1 MVSIT
6 AFVKTDHCPMMRLQ
20 GSVGPKSLG
29 TKNPEI
35 EPNHETLSLRSF
47 HKEWVRLQD
56 MSGPRKAHGS
66 ILFKG
71 RIYLFFGRTD
81 NEYEK

>member
-1 MVSIT
+1 M
-6 AFVKTDHCPMMRLQ
+6 K
-20 GSVGPKSLG
+20 
-29 TKNPEI
+29 E
-35 EPNHETLSLRSF
+35 SF
-47 HKEWVRLQD
+47 WKEWMRLQD

-71 RIYLFFGRTD
+71 RIYLFFGRTV